1 MADTIKVLDFRARHF
16 PSLGIAALTKLV
28 AMASL
33 TKNDKP
39 PSSPQKADSPTS
51 TPARK
56 FEDFEAYARAHMY
69 DPPHREKRPSVEG
82 LRKPG
87 GPCRI
92 TRDSNG
98 VLTEY
103 GKKVE
108 EQDRLYHLAKTTAAN
123 KEDETKE
130 GGAGQAA
137 S

>member
-1 MADTIKVLDFRARHF
+1 
-16 PSLGIAALTKLV
+16 
-28 AMASL
+28 
-33 TKNDKP
+33 
-39 PSSPQKADSPTS
+39 
-51 TPARK
+51 
-56 FEDFEAYARAHMY
+56 MY
-69 DPPHREKRPSVEG
+69 DPPHREKPPPVEG